1 MSQGKVL
8 AIGLDGY
15 EQSVGDKFMAEGALP
30 GLAALRSRSAR
41 YLLDHGAATRT
52 GLAWEHASSGQ
63 SPDDAQ
69 RWSAVYFDRNSY
81 EVWHQGSSLLP
92 FPERLHARTVI
103 FDPPYFDLRLA
114 PSVRGV
120 MNWGAHDPGVE
131 FGARPAEL
139 ADEIRARFGAN
150 PAHDCMYEIVWP
162 SSERTRE
169 MGGLLVRAAG
179 VRARAAHWL
188 LKERCPDWDLG
199 FVVVSE
205 LHSAIEAFWHGID
218 PAHPL
223 HSLPSAPEAAKQ
235 LRAVYG
241 AADAIVSDL
250 VSTFPDATVVA
261 FAMNGMGPNRS
272 DVASMVLLP
281 ELLHRGTFRRP
292 LLRVPASWTNAPRGV
307 PLIED
312 DRDWTHAVK
321 SQITQLPEPLDW
333 ARRVA
338 IRVIPESI
346 RSLLRPNGQTPGHT
360 PDGGLRLPLDWMPAF
375 LYQPH
380 WRAMRFFALPSFYDG
395 RVRIN
400 LAGREA
406 QGTVLPADY
415 EAVCDEVES
424 LLGACRDLHTG
435 EPVVDHIQRC
445 GGRDPLTL
453 GPSESD
459 LIIVWRGASLG
470 FAHPALG
477 AIGPLPFR
485 RTGGHTGPYGMA
497 YLAGDGIAAGDFGVR
512 GSFDVVPTIVELL
525 GEQVASGL
533 SGHSLLGSPH
543 GQPALSRP

>member
-1 MSQGKVL
+1 MSRGKVL

-63 SPDDAQ
+63 SPDDAR
-69 RWSAVYFDRNSY
+69 RWSAVYFDRDSY
-81 EVWHQGSSLLP
+81 EVWHEGSSLLP
-92 FPERLHARTVI
+92 FPERLQARTVI

-120 MNWGAHDPGVE
+120 MNWGAHDPGVDY
-131 FGARPAEL
+131 GARPAEL
-139 ADEIRARFGAN
+139 ADEIHARFGAN
-150 PAHDCMYEIVWP
+150 PAHDCMYEIAWP
-162 SSERTRE
+162 SRERTRE
-169 MGGLLVRAAG
+169 MGGLLVRAAEI
-179 VRARAAHWL
+179 RAQAAHWL

-199 FVVVSE
+199 LVVVSE

-235 LRAVYG
+235 LRAVYD

-250 VSTFPDATVVA
+250 VSTFPGATVVA

-281 ELLHRGTFRRP
+281 ELLHREAFRRP
-292 LLRVPASWTNAPRGV
+292 LLRVPASWTNAPQGV
-307 PLIED
+307 PLIGGD
-312 DRDWTHAVK
+312 TDWTQAVK

-338 IRVIPESI
+338 IRVIPEGI
-346 RSLLRPNGQTPGHT
+346 RKLLRPNGQTPVHSA
-360 PDGGLRLPLDWMPAF
+360 DGGLRLPLDWMPAF

-406 QGTVLPADY
+406 HGTVLPADY

-424 LLGACRDLHTG
+424 LLGACRDFHTG
-435 EPVVDHIQRC
+435 EPVVDHIERC
-445 GGRDPLTL
+445 GGGDPLAL

-459 LIIVWRGASLG
+459 LIIVWRGAALG

-512 GSFDVVPTIVELL
+512 SSFDVVPTIVELL

-533 SGHSLLGSPH
+533 SGHSLLGSAH
-543 GQPALSRP
+543 AQPALSRP